1 MGATTRRLRPG
12 VGLLLS
18 IVVSGALAGGAAAW
32 LKPDD
37 RSIGLAPE
45 LTEEAKAPTVGSL
58 LAALTLDPRA
68 TGLKLPEGSARPR
81 RHVPPAGSGRRPGVP
96 TEITITG
103 AGSSGPVDRMGVAHG
118 QLEVPPPGRAGWFAA
133 GPRPGEIG
141 RAVIVSHV
149 DSKEGPALFYS
160 LLQQP
165 RGSRITVEDS
175 RGVTR
180 RFVVVRRRQIEK
192 SHFPRGSVYG
202 PSRRRMLVLVTCG
215 GPFSPDTGYRD
226 NVILYARAV

>member
-1 MGATTRRLRPG
+1 VGATRRIRPA
-12 VGLLLS
+12 VGLVLS
-18 IVVSGALAGGAAAW
+18 IALSAALAGGAAAW

-37 RSIGLAPE
+37 TAIGLSSEPE
-45 LTEEAKAPTVGSL
+45 RLEGPTVGSL
-58 LAALTLDPRA
+58 VAALTLDPRRA
-68 TGLKLPEGSARPR
+68 GLKLPEGHSR
-81 RHVPPAGSGRRPGVP
+81 RRQHVQAPPSGRRPGVP
-96 TEITITG
+96 RRITITA
-103 AGSSGPVDRMGVAHG
+103 AGSSGPVDRMGVSRG
-118 QLEVPPPGRAGWFAA
+118 ELKVPPPGRAGWFDG

-149 DSKEGPALFYS
+149 DSKEGPALFFS
-160 LLQQP
+160 LLRQS
-165 RGSRITVEDS
+165 RGSRITVRDS

-180 RFVVVRRRQIEK
+180 RFAVVSRRQIEK

-215 GPFSPDTGYRD
+215 GPFSRETGYRD

>member
-1 MGATTRRLRPG
+1 VGATTSRLRPG
-12 VGLLLS
+12 VGLFTS
-18 IVVSGALAGGAAAW
+18 IVVCGALAGGAAAW
-32 LKPDD
+32 LGPDDD

-45 LTEEAKAPTVGSL
+45 PKEARAPTVGSL
-58 LAALTLDPRA
+58 LAALTLDPR
-68 TGLKLPEGSARPR
+68 TLGLELPQGSAPPR
-81 RHVPPAGSGRRPGVP
+81 RHVPGSGRRPGIP
-96 TEITITG
+96 RHITITA
-103 AGSSGPVDRMGVAHG
+103 AGSTGPVDRMGVANG
-118 QLEVPPPGRAGWFAA
+118 RLRVPPPGRAGWFAA

-165 RGSRITVEDS
+165 RGSRITVKDS

-180 RFVVVRRRQIEK
+180 RFAVVRRRQIEK

>member
-1 MGATTRRLRPG
+1 MGAPRRIRPA
-12 VGLLLS
+12 VGLVLTIALS
-18 IVVSGALAGGAAAW
+18 AGLAGGAAAW

-37 RSIGLAPE
+37 PAIGLSSEPQRVE
-45 LTEEAKAPTVGSL
+45 GPTVGSL
-58 LAALTLDPRA
+58 VAALTLDPRRA
-68 TGLKLPEGSARPR
+68 GLRLPEAHARRR
-81 RHVPPAGSGRRPGVP
+81 RHAPAPPSGRRPGVP
-96 TEITITG
+96 RRITITA
-103 AGSSGPVDRMGVAHG
+103 AGSSGPVDRMGVSHG
-118 QLEVPPPGRAGWFAA
+118 ELRVPPPGRAGWFDG

-149 DSKEGPALFYS
+149 DSKEGPALFFS

-165 RGSRITVEDS
+165 RGSRITVRDS

-180 RFVVVRRRQIEK
+180 RFAVVRRRQIEK
-192 SHFPRGSVYG
+192 SHFPAGSVYG

-215 GPFSPDTGYRD
+215 GPFSQDTGYRD

>member
-12 VGLLLS
+12 LGLFLS

-32 LKPDD
+32 LRPDD
-37 RSIGLAPE
+37 RSIDLSPE
-45 LTEEAKAPTVGSL
+45 PTEAQTPTVGSL
-58 LAALTLDPRA
+58 LAALTLDPRSA
-68 TGLKLPEGSARPR
+68 GLRLPTASARPR
-81 RHVPPAGSGRRPGVP
+81 RHAPAAAPGRRPGVP
-96 TEITITG
+96 TRITITA
-103 AGSSGPVDRMGVAHG
+103 AGSSGPVDRMGVSNG
-118 QLEVPPPGRAGWFAA
+118 QLSVPPPGRAGWFAA

-160 LLQQP
+160 LLQQG
-165 RGSRITVEDS
+165 RGSSITVRDS
-175 RGVTR
+175 RGATR
-180 RFVVVRRRQIEK
+180 RFAVVRRRQIEK

-215 GPFSPDTGYRD
+215 GPFSQDTGYRD
-226 NVILYARAV
+226 NVILYARAI

>member
-1 MGATTRRLRPG
+1 MGATRRIRPA

-18 IVVSGALAGGAAAW
+18 IVVSAALAGAAAAW
-32 LKPDD
+32 LAPGEE
-37 RSIGLAPE
+37 SIGLSNEPE
-45 LTEEAKAPTVGSL
+45 QVKAPTVGSL
-58 LAALTLDPRA
+58 MAALTLDPSQAGNKVR
-68 TGLKLPEGSARPR
+68 LPPAPKPR
-81 RHVPPAGSGRRPGVP
+81 RAAAAASGRRPGVP
-96 TEITITG
+96 DRITIPA
-103 AGSSGPVDRMGVAHG
+103 AGSSGPVQRMGVEHG
-118 QLEVPPPGRAGWFAA
+118 KLEIPPPGRAGWFAG
-133 GPRPGEIG
+133 GPRPGELG

-165 RGSRITVEDS
+165 LGSRISVRDR

-180 RFVVVRRRQIEK
+180 RFAVVRRRQIEK
-192 SHFPRGSVYG
+192 SHFPAGSVYG
-202 PSRRRMLVLVTCG
+202 VSKRPMLVLVTCG